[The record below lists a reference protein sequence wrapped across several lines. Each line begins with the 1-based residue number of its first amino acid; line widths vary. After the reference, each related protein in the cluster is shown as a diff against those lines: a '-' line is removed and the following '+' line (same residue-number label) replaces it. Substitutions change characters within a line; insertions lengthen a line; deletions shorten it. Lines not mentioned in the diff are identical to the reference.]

1 MATNKTPLAP
11 TERARPRAC
20 LISLDVI
27 LVGLGLMCLGLGT
40 AITVSTPWGAK
51 PWDIFHLGIVNLTGL
66 SIGRVSQLVSIV
78 AVCLAL
84 LLRGSITWVT
94 VVNAVKVGFF
104 MDLFLLFM
112 PYVEGI
118 PGLLFLELGVI
129 VSGVGMGLYLA
140 PQWGA
145 GPRDSLLLA
154 VVRISGLSLS
164 VACVIQDL
172 LLVITGFFLGG
183 PVGLGTLVAAVTS
196 GPWVGFFVDR
206 IRAKREAMEGTR
218 QRSSACSM

>member
-1 MATNKTPLAP
+1 MATNKTPLLPAD
-11 TERARPRAC
+11 RAGSRAF
-20 LISLDVI
+20 LVSLDLL

-40 AITVSTPWGAK
+40 AVTVSTPWGAK
-51 PWDIFHLGIVNLTGL
+51 PWDVFHLGIVNLAGL

-78 AVCLAL
+78 AVSLAL

-94 VVNAVKVGFF
+94 LVNAVMVGFF
-104 MDLFLLFM
+104 MDFFLAFM
-112 PYVEGI
+112 PYVTGI

-129 VSGVGMGLYLA
+129 INGVGMGLYLA

-154 VVRISGLSLS
+154 IVRLSGLSLS

-172 LLVITGFFLGG
+172 LLVTTGFLLGG

-206 IRAKREAMEGTR
+206 IGAKRKAIEGID
-218 QRSSACSM
+218 QRSGASSM